1 MKLGRTSKILL
12 LLIVLAGVAALLVLR
27 RGAAPAV
34 PAPNAGSA
42 KAAARLELAPLD
54 LAVAERRGFAR
65 VLAVSG
71 SLKALDTAQVKAK
84 VAAELKSLSVRE
96 GDTVRAGQ
104 LLGQLDPTELDWRL
118 RQAEQSAL
126 AAKGQLEIARR
137 NLENNR
143 ALVGQGFISATAL
156 EAAASNEATAQ
167 ANWLAAQAAVELA
180 RKARADAQLI
190 APIAGQVS
198 QRLAQPGERVAVD
211 GRILE
216 IVDLSQ
222 LELEAAVPAELA
234 AELRPGA
241 VATLQVEGQAAPV
254 RATLARINPAAQ
266 TGSRAVLV
274 YLRVATA
281 PGLRHGLFARGSL
294 ALEQR
299 EGLVLP
305 ADALRIDKARPYVLL
320 VEQGRVRAQTVEL
333 GGSGEAEGRPVREIL
348 AGLASGAQVLTAAVG
363 QVAEGTL
370 VSLPA
375 AAAASAAS
383 R

>member
-1 MKLGRTSKILL
+1 MKFGRTQKILL
-12 LLIVLAGVAALLVLR
+12 SSLLLLLLLGGGAALLA
-27 RGAAPAV
+27 RGKARPAAPA
-34 PAPNAGSA
+34 AAAG
-42 KAAARLELAPLD
+42 AARLELSALD
-54 LAVAERRGFAR
+54 LARAEQRGFAR
-65 VLAVSG
+65 TLALSG
-71 SLKALDTAQVKAK
+71 SLKALDTAQIKAK
-84 VAAELKSLSVRE
+84 VAAELKSLTVRE

-104 LLGQLDPTELDWRL
+104 LLGQLDPTEPDWRL

-156 EAAASNEATAQ
+156 EAAASNEASAQ

-198 QRLAQPGERVAVD
+198 QRLAQPGERVALD

-234 AELRPGA
+234 AELKPGA
-241 VATLQVEGQAAPV
+241 EAALQVEGQALPV
-254 RATLARINPAAQ
+254 KAVVARINPSAQ
-266 TGSRAVLV
+266 TGSRAVLI
-274 YLRVATA
+274 YLRVSPG
-281 PGLRHGLFARGSL
+281 PGLRHGMFARGSL
-294 ALEQR
+294 MLDR
-299 EGLVLP
+299 HEGLVLP
-305 ADALRIDKARPYVLL
+305 EDAVRVDRAKPYVLL
-320 VEQGRVRAQTVEL
+320 VEQGKVRAQTVEL
-333 GGSGEAEGRPVREIL
+333 GRRGEAGGRPVVEIA
-348 AGLASGAQVLTAAVG
+348 AGLNAGAQVLSGAAG
-363 QVAEGTL
+363 QVAEGAL

-375 AAAASAAS
+375 AAPALAAS

>member
-1 MKLGRTSKILL
+1 MKFGRTQKILL
-12 LLIVLAGVAALLVLR
+12 SSLLLLLLLGGGAALLA
-27 RGAAPAV
+27 RGKARPAAPA
-34 PAPNAGSA
+34 AAAGT
-42 KAAARLELAPLD
+42 ARLELSALD
-54 LAVAERRGFAR
+54 LARAEQRGFAR
-65 VLAVSG
+65 TLALSG
-71 SLKALDTAQVKAK
+71 SLKALDTAQIKAK
-84 VAAELKSLSVRE
+84 VAAELKSLTVRE
-96 GDTVRAGQ
+96 GDAVRAGQ
-104 LLGQLDPTELDWRL
+104 LLGQLDPTEPDWRL

-198 QRLAQPGERVAVD
+198 QRLAQPGERVALD

-234 AELRPGA
+234 AELKPGA
-241 VATLQVEGQAAPV
+241 EAALQVEGQALPV
-254 RATLARINPAAQ
+254 KAVVARINPSAQ
-266 TGSRAVLV
+266 TGSRAVLI
-274 YLRVATA
+274 YLRVAPG
-281 PGLRHGLFARGSL
+281 PGLRHGMFARGSL
-294 ALEQR
+294 MLDR
-299 EGLVLP
+299 HEGLLVLP
-305 ADALRIDKARPYVLL
+305 EDAVRVDRAKPYVLL
-320 VEQGRVRAQTVEL
+320 VEQGKVRAQTVEL
-333 GGSGEAEGRPVREIL
+333 GRRGEAGGRPVVEIA
-348 AGLASGAQVLTAAVG
+348 AGLNAGAQVLSGAAG
-363 QVAEGTL
+363 QVAEGAL

-375 AAAASAAS
+375 AAPASAAS